1 MMKPNLAAPLL
12 LGFALYA
19 TGSAFAEDT
28 NQTPP
33 WDQADA
39 IYGEDAMADAR
50 RDVLAEGGD
59 QKSFYIL
66 FNQLEA
72 QMSEMRRDG
81 KRSLVACV
89 DHPITMACSHELPSP
104 PERTRGSSGGSVSS

>member
-50 RDVLAEGGD
+50 
-59 QKSFYIL
+59 
-66 FNQLEA
+66 
-72 QMSEMRRDG
+72 
-81 KRSLVACV
+81 
-89 DHPITMACSHELPSP
+89 P
-104 PERTRGSSGGSVSS
+104 

>member
-50 RDVLAEGGD
+50 RDVLAEGEE
-59 QKSFYIL
+59 L
-66 FNQLEA
+66 L
-72 QMSEMRRDG
+72 
-81 KRSLVACV
+81 
-89 DHPITMACSHELPSP
+89 HPLQPA
-104 PERTRGSSGGSVSS
+104 RGSDV